1 MMTQNEL
8 ETRRFGIALLAAL
21 LGFAT
26 LFCVVGTIVAMI
38 AH

>member
-1 MMTQNEL
+1 MTDQEL
-8 ETRRFGIALLAAL
+8 ETRRFAIATLSVL

-26 LFCVVGTIVAMI
+26 LFVVAGTVVAML